1 MSIMATQ
8 LRLGT
13 KHELE
18 HTTSKRRAKKIAQ
31 DHLREDPKYYTHLLR
46 MEKKVKS
53 GEWNPSVS
61 LRQQRFMC
69 AEYGRKKAGKKTRTS
84 MNEQQL
90 REFCTKRVVRKKNPH
105 LSGSLDFIGVYNK
118 ATAQKAK
125 RLLRV
130 SGIAGVK
137 LTSFKD
143 GKTTYYEIYVAKK
156 RYNVGAIRQFIRLM
170 QEKR

>member
-1 MSIMATQ
+1 MSTMAIQ
-8 LRLGT
+8 LRIGA

-18 HTTSKRRAKKIAQ
+18 HTTSKHRAKKIAQ

-46 MEKKVKS
+46 MERKVKS
-53 GEWNPSVS
+53 GKWNPSVS
-61 LRQQRFMC
+61 KRQQRFMC
-69 AEYGRKKAGKKTRTS
+69 AEYGRKKHGKTTRTGMS
-84 MNEQQL
+84 TRQL
-90 REFCTKRVVRKKNPH
+90 REFCTKRVKRKKNPH
-105 LSGSLDFIGVYNK
+105 LSGSLDFIGVYDK
-118 ATAQKAK
+118 ATARKAK
-125 RLLRV
+125 QLLRI